1 MKGLLLVGVVGFGV
15 YAALVITH
23 DRIPSDA
30 VSRNPNNETVRHLRS
45 WGSDLPALAINQRLS
60 QPHLN
65 AVEVPRSDEGDR
77 SRALETASGVSPENP
92 SSPTV
97 MAYQPIEWAKVIL
110 TARMHSEASVSS
122 STLRFFQPGTVLH
135 VVSRED
141 GFVEV
146 VDPTSRESGWVFE
159 KYLGAADSP
168 NVAQTAMQATT
179 GNGLAE
185 PKPTKKTL
193 IAKKRSRASKPA
205 VQAPDRPTFA
215 QYNAPNDTWNRRADR
230 RGRGFFFFRRFAG
243 AEQ

>member
-1 MKGLLLVGVVGFGV
+1 MKGFLFLCVVGVGL

-23 DRIPSDA
+23 DRISSDA
-30 VSRNPNNETVRHLRS
+30 VSQNPNSATVRHLRS
-45 WGSDLPALAINQRLS
+45 WGSDLPALAGNQRLS

-65 AVEVPRSDEGDR
+65 AVEVPRSDESDR
-77 SRALETASGVSPENP
+77 SRALETASGVSREYP
-92 SSPTV
+92 SSPTGTP
-97 MAYQPIEWAKVIL
+97 YEPIEWAKVIFA
-110 TARMHSEASVSS
+110 ARMHSEASVSS
-122 STLRFFQPGTVLH
+122 PTARFYQPGTVLQ

-168 NVAQTAMQATT
+168 NVTQTAMQATT

-205 VQAPDRPTFA
+205 VQAPDRLTFA
-215 QYNAPNDTWNRRADR
+215 QYNAPHDTWNRRAER

-243 AEQ
+243 TEQ